1 MRHFDAWFL
10 RDPYSIFHYYP
21 TNRRWS
27 ENIRELIQ
35 ERQICA
41 PVPSASGFTPS
52 TPDIFL
58 KIDPQLNSPLFNR
71 LPPEIRSIIWSHV
84 FGEPVLHLV
93 QIRNQIRHVR
103 CPNSVSAIDRNR
115 RCCPV
120 TAARWRTDV
129 DTSSAASPTD
139 SNSTNKQHPNTD
151 PNSKLY
157 PHTHPSLPSH
167 LSTTPAS
174 LLRTC
179 RAIYDEAAPQL
190 YRQATFDVDDLS
202 TWIAFTDQVNPTCLQ
217 EVRKL
222 SVQVVPLGGIF
233 HDRETSHSHNHIDS
247 NSNSNSNS
255 NNNNPP
261 PPPPTETA
269 RAPTITRPP
278 HSIHTYT
285 HNPHLWTSFWQRTTT
300 QCPHLTDLTLCIDL
314 GRFTATAAP
323 TATNPAA
330 GSITGGYKLPLHAGV
345 NAEWLR
351 PIVQRVRGLKRFEL
365 AVTARCDAAARAGV
379 EREVGGVERLGR
391 LRAEIRGWVCSG
403 RCTGFEE
410 GQDDAAAAAAAEYG
424 DDYGYGF
431 RAGKE
436 GWQRRKRRLA
446 ICSA

>member
-35 ERQICA
+35 ERQVCA
-41 PVPSASGFTPS
+41 PVPSASAFTPS

-179 RAIYDEAAPQL
+179 RAIYNEAAPQL

-222 SVQVVPLGGIF
+222 SVQVVPLGGI
-233 HDRETSHSHNHIDS
+233 
-247 NSNSNSNS
+247 
-255 NNNNPP
+255 
-261 PPPPTETA
+261 
-269 RAPTITRPP
+269 PP

-285 HNPHLWTSFWQRTTT
+285 HNPHLWTTFWQRTTT

-379 EREVGGVERLGR
+379 EREYT
-391 LRAEIRGWVCSG
+391 SS
-403 RCTGFEE
+403 
-410 GQDDAAAAAAAEYG
+410 Y
-424 DDYGYGF
+424 
-431 RAGKE
+431 
-436 GWQRRKRRLA
+436 
-446 ICSA
+446 